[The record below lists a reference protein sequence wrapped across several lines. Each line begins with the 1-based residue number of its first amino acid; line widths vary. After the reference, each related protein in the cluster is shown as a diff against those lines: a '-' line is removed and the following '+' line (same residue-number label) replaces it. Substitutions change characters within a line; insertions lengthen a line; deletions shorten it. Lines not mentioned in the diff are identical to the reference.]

1 MPPELILHIAAGGVS
16 LLAGTLAVSSRKG
29 GKIHRLA
36 GKVFYLAMLLVV
48 ASALFISLKT
58 NNTFLF
64 CIGIFSLYQNVSG
77 RRVLRNKT
85 MRPKLVDFL
94 ITLLGLSNGA
104 FMIYTG
110 NIVLMVFGG
119 ISVFLA
125 LSDIRTFSAV
135 LSGKSLPPSA
145 WLRKHIGMMLGA
157 YIATIT
163 AFLVVNITNVEPA
176 WLIWLAP
183 TFILIPIM
191 LYHFRK
197 VGGK

>member
-1 MPPELILHIAAGGVS
+1 
-16 LLAGTLAVSSRKG
+16 
-29 GKIHRLA
+29 
-36 GKVFYLAMLLVV
+36 
-48 ASALFISLKT
+48 
-58 NNTFLF
+58 
-64 CIGIFSLYQNVSG
+64 
-77 RRVLRNKT
+77 

-125 LSDIRTFSAV
+125 LSDIRTYSAV
-135 LSGKSLPPSA
+135 LSGKSLPPTA

-197 VGGK
+197 VGG